1 MLTIEINTGVIPP
14 RVNEALDPAKD
25 NPIHSPPTAGQRAMN
40 VGVRCLLTAVPVG
53 SLTNIGGI
61 AWSISGGDAIKDYDI
76 SSLVGTPADPQDPED
91 PQGNIRGH
99 LTKCDTILLELSDL
113 QGSDQISFY
122 FTNTGTF
129 VVTVVAEVSGT
140 PEVGSITFNVQR
152 DPKAEIYYVTGE
164 PSDAIDHED
173 RDNILGEHYY
183 WHLAAE
189 NTPGFAFDNP
199 GRFFHFHRGFIDK
212 FNCWRGIFGY
222 PCVPIYV
229 SGPNHLHSGREV
241 DHVGEAGDGNGIVNE
256 ERHPDLGSILRI
268 PPRFTIAGDGIQK
281 LEDYADANALYD
293 VIGYHNA
300 QHGRLCGEGDFS
312 PTTTTPADPIFWQF
326 HFFLSKL
333 LELHQTLK
341 LDGEILNVGPQEVPG
356 GTRVFYPD
364 PNVTITPDCK
374 DAIPTA
380 FSPASGHLFPVGETV
395 VTATSVDLVLLDPH
409 PEPDPAIQETTVGSG
424 TTKDISFVVNVMPNT
439 EDPIPADIHLVL
451 DDTFSMRGSTPAG
464 PGGETPDKIDALKDS
479 MATLMSVLDVH
490 RGGVGDNVGAFTFKV
505 PPGESAS
512 GCNESWQQELVSFG
526 PLEERVQNDA
536 ALPFDINS
544 AVAGMSADGG
554 ATPLSIAV
562 SVSSDNLA
570 VQPVGRKRWIIML
583 TDGKQNT
590 MDCLI
595 GSVTEPAYND
605 PQVVNFRNKYLAER
619 GTNLL
624 AVGFGGGNAVNGP
637 LLRTLAAGPDDFFD
651 YAAEGPGSLSKWFTA
666 AVARVLNQAEVID
679 PAGVL
684 KTGDTITQEVP
695 LTRTCRSATF
705 ILTWAEGSLRRAPT
719 FCVQSPEAGAQPI
732 TITEDDHHQEEGITW
747 ISGKFHK
754 ILVLRFPLTGDNNRY
769 HRGTWIASVCGPGF
783 PGIKESTSYTFAVI
797 ADEALRLQCH
807 LPDREIMT
815 REVIPIKVVLDGD
828 SVRNAKV
835 TAEVISVE
843 NSVGTKLGNL
853 TAEEKVM
860 VETGIHSET
869 NAGLMERRMD
879 VLSFK
884 EAAFVKRQPNV
895 SATHKVI
902 LKPEEGKPGISVFTG
917 ELRAVR
923 RDGAYSVSIRV
934 DGVTLLGDNF
944 IRECSMGFYAATTIK
959 ATREV
964 HLTQVEGLDGAF
976 DWVAK
981 PTSGGML
988 KEILGPGFAH
998 EFKIKVSGGS
1008 ATPIIDDDDGRVSAR
1023 ITLDPGVQAAKV
1035 CVLFKRDLFTEFQV
1049 PLATEAEL
1057 LIPNTGSEEGGTTVS
1072 IHGKE
1077 FVLGAQVMFGSQGV
1091 EITKINEARSKIIV
1105 TSPPGKGIVPV
1116 RVVGADGS
1124 VATIREGFTY
1134 MAPEPP
1140 DDRCCDEDG
1149 KNPSGAAFSSST
1161 HTARKKVDLTKPEG
1175 SSSAPNPPG
1184 DTYTH

>member
-1 MLTIEINTGVIPP
+1 MLTIELNTGVIPP
-14 RVNEALDPAKD
+14 RVSEALDPAKN
-25 NPIHSPPTAGQRAMN
+25 NPIHSSPPAGQMAMN
-40 VGVRCLLTAVPVG
+40 VGVRVFLTAVPVG

-99 LTKCDTILLELSDL
+99 LTKCDTIALELSDL
-113 QGSDQISFY
+113 QGSDEISFY
-122 FTNTGTF
+122 FTKTGTF
-129 VVTVVAEVSGT
+129 VVTVVAEVNGT

-152 DPKAEIYYVTGE
+152 DAKAEIYYVTGE
-164 PSDAIDHED
+164 PGNAIDHED
-173 RDNILGEHYY
+173 RNNILGEHYY
-183 WHLAAE
+183 WHQVAE
-189 NTPGFAFDNP
+189 DTPGFAFDNP

-229 SGPNHLHSGREV
+229 SGPNHLHSGRDV

-256 ERHPDLGSILRI
+256 ERHPDLGNIQKL
-268 PPRFTIAGDGIQK
+268 PARFTIAGDGSQK

-293 VIGYHNA
+293 VIDYHNT
-300 QHGRLCGEGDFS
+300 QHGRLCGAGDFY

-326 HFFLSKL
+326 HFFLTKL

-341 LDGEILNVGPQEVPG
+341 MDGEVLNVGPQEGPG

-364 PNVTITPDCK
+364 PNVTITPECK
-374 DAIPTA
+374 DGIPTA
-380 FSPASGHLFPVGETV
+380 FTPASGHLFPVGETI
-395 VTATSVDLVLLDPH
+395 VTATAVDLVLHDPH
-409 PEPDPAIQETTVGSG
+409 PEPNSAVQEATVGNG
-424 TTKDISFVVNVMPNT
+424 TTKEISFVVNVMPST

-464 PGGETPDKIDALKDS
+464 PGGETPDKINALKDS

-490 RGGVGDNVGAFTFKV
+490 RNGVGDNIGAFTFKV
-505 PPGESAS
+505 PPGQPAS
-512 GCNESWQQELVSFG
+512 GCEESWQQELVSFG

-536 ALPFDINS
+536 ALPFDINN
-544 AVAGMSADGG
+544 AVAGMPADGS

-562 SVSSDNLA
+562 SVSSDKLA
-570 VQPVGRKRWIIML
+570 VQPVGRKRWIILL

-595 GSVTEPAYND
+595 GSVAAPAYND
-605 PQVVNFRNKYLAER
+605 PQVVNFRDKYLAER

-637 LLRTLAAGPDDFFD
+637 LLRTLAAGPDDYFD

-666 AVARVLNQAEVID
+666 AVARVLNQAEVVD

-684 KTGDTITQEVP
+684 NTGDTVTQEVP

-732 TITEDDHHQEEGITW
+732 TITENDHRDEEGITW
-747 ISGKFHK
+747 ISGRFHK

-797 ADEALRLQCH
+797 ADEALRLQCD
-807 LPDREIMT
+807 LPNREIRT
-815 REVIPIKVVLDGD
+815 REAIPIKVVLDGD
-828 SVRNAKV
+828 SVRSAKV
-835 TAEVISVE
+835 TAEVIPIQ

-853 TAEEKVM
+853 TAEENMM
-860 VETGIHSET
+860 VETGIHSES

-879 VLSFK
+879 VLSIK
-884 EAAFVKRQPNV
+884 EAAFIKRQLNV
-895 SATHKVI
+895 SATHKVT
-902 LKPEEGKPGISVFTG
+902 LKPEERKPGTSVFTG
-917 ELRAVR
+917 ELRSVR
-923 RDGAYSVSIRV
+923 RDGAYSVAIRV
-934 DGVTLLGDNF
+934 EGVTLLGDKF
-944 IRECSMGFYAATTIK
+944 IRECSMGFYAATTIE
-959 ATREV
+959 ATQEV
-964 HLTQVEGLDGAF
+964 HLTPVKNFDRAF
-976 DWVAK
+976 DWVAR

-998 EFKIKVSGGS
+998 EFEIKVRGGS
-1008 ATPIIDDDDGRVSAR
+1008 ATPIVDHDDGTVSVR
-1023 ITLDPGVQAAKV
+1023 ITRDAGVQAAQV
-1035 CVLFKRDLFTEFQV
+1035 AVFFKRNPFTDFQV
-1049 PLATEAEL
+1049 PLATEAGS
-1057 LIPNTGSEEGGTTVS
+1057 LIPITGPEEGGTTVS
-1072 IHGKE
+1072 IHGKG
-1077 FVLGAQVMFGSQGV
+1077 FVLGAKVMFGSQAV
-1091 EITKINEARSKIIV
+1091 EIMKINKTRSKIIV

-1116 RVVGADGS
+1116 RVVGDDGS
-1124 VATIREGFTY
+1124 VATVKASFTY
-1134 MAPEPP
+1134 IAPEPP
-1140 DDRCCDEDG
+1140 DDRCCEADG
-1149 KNPSGAAFSSST
+1149 KNPSGNIFKSPT
-1161 HTARKKVDLTKPEG
+1161 HATRRKDDLTKNEG
-1175 SSSAPNPPG
+1175 PGNASALPG
-1184 DTYTH
+1184 GSHAH